1 MEENKTIRC
10 PYCGE
15 EILLGAKK
23 CKHCGEWLEK
33 TATASPQEFK
43 EAPIQEYNGKKP
55 SYGKLSYFVIV
66 TLFLSQLTPRHL
78 GFLMI
83 YLDLEKIYSSVFLIS
98 SLLTVVTGGINAYLF
113 LGLKQHAL
121 HKGLNA
127 KPFKLLM
134 VLAIIL
140 SLPSLL
146 ATIFYTFSLDANSY
160 PTAIVQIIYIACWLA
175 FALYMNQA
183 GLVFKQAK
191 EYKIGWAFQIGGIG
205 WATFR
210 ALPYIYYF
218 LTASPITQIIFI
230 VGSIFSAYYYIM
242 LCLFFKAK
250 QGKQGSK
257 WKKLPLYFLL
267 CITIILISLMY
278 LIF

>member
-1 MEENKTIRC
+1 MGHANPDMDCFGASLGVMRLCAANDKE
-10 PYCGE
+10 PY
-15 EILLGAKK
+15 IVIDNY
-23 CKHCGEWLEK
+23 
-33 TATASPQEFK
+33 K
-43 EAPIQEYNGKKP
+43 EA
-55 SYGKLSYFVIV
+55 
-66 TLFLSQLTPRHL
+66 
-78 GFLMI
+78 M
-83 YLDLEKIYSSVFLIS
+83 
-98 SLLTVVTGGINAYLF
+98 
-113 LGLKQHAL
+113 
-121 HKGLNA
+121 
-127 KPFKLLM
+127 
-134 VLAIIL
+134 
-140 SLPSLL
+140 
-146 ATIFYTFSLDANSY
+146 
-160 PTAIVQIIYIACWLA
+160 
-175 FALYMNQA
+175 QA
-183 GLVFKQAK
+183 VFKQAK